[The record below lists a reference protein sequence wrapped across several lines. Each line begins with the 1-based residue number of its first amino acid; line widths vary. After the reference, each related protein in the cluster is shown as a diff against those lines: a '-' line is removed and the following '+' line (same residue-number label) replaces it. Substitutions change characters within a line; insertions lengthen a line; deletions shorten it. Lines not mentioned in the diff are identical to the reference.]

1 MIREAL
7 LYEKLDNKRVHCNL
21 CAHKCTIKPD
31 KRGICGVRENK
42 EGLLYS
48 LVYGTLIA
56 KNIDPIE
63 KKPFFHV
70 YPGSFSYSIATVGC
84 NFSCEFCQNHE
95 ISQMPRSTLMIAGQD
110 IMPDEIVSR
119 AKKSSSKT
127 IAYTYTEPTI
137 YFELAYDT
145 AKIAHENGLKNVFV
159 TNGFMTPEAID
170 TITPFLAAA
179 NVDLKSFRDDFY
191 KKQCGARLKP
201 VLESLKKMKELGIW
215 VEITTLLIPALNDSD
230 EELKDIAQ
238 FIAGLGKET
247 PWHISRFHPQFKMN
261 NLQVTPVAALHRAVK
276 IGKQSGLKYVYSG
289 NIPGDEGE
297 STYCFNCQKLLIERY
312 GFKII
317 SINLTRNK
325 CSNCGTEL
333 EGIFSETQ
341 VAGTK

>member
-21 CAHKCTIKPD
+21 CAHRCTIKPAR
-31 KRGICGVRENK
+31 RGICGVRENK
-42 EGLLYS
+42 DGVLYT

-56 KNIDPIE
+56 ENIDPIE

-70 YPGSFSYSIATVGC
+70 YPGSLSYSIATVGC

-95 ISQMPRSTLMIAGQD
+95 ISQMPRSTLMITGKDVA
-110 IMPDEIVSR
+110 PEEIVAQ
-119 AKKSSSKT
+119 AKKSGSKT

-170 TITPFLAAA
+170 TIAPYLAAA

-215 VEITTLLIPALNDSD
+215 VEITTLLIPDLNDSD

-238 FIAGLGKET
+238 FIAALGKET

-261 NLQVTPVAALHRAVK
+261 SLPVTPVASLHRATE

-289 NIPGDEGE
+289 NVPGDEGE
-297 STYCFNCQKLLIERY
+297 GTYCFNCQKLLIERY
-312 GFKII
+312 GFKIV
-317 SINLTRNK
+317 SVNLTGNK
-325 CSNCGTEL
+325 CSNCGTVL
-333 EGIFSETQ
+333 EGIF
-341 VAGTK
+341 